1 MRLYVSGVKVPKLG
15 SPADRV
21 IRQFQMKEAKKETL
35 KIQMQ
40 AMIAANTPDFDSQ
53 SKATEWSSKVKEVWS
68 DYMSI
73 EYGLEIK
80 DKSDANEAMTEAYT
94 KLVKNLKPVLTSD
107 NGALTISG
115 LDSVFAAHGIQK

>member
-1 MRLYVSGVKVPKLG
+1 
-15 SPADRV
+15 
-21 IRQFQMKEAKKETL
+21 
-35 KIQMQ
+35 MQ

-80 DKSDANEAMTEAYT
+80 DKSDANEAMIEAYT

-107 NGALTISG
+107 NGALTIRG